1 MGSAAWEQKKK
12 AAGGGNNPRVLGC
25 LEALLSQ

>member
-1 MGSAAWEQKKK
+1 MGSAAWEQKRK